1 MKWNRIIAVGV
12 FTLCSLAQCFGH
24 HIAVV
29 VNKANSTENVP
40 STHLAQLFRHET
52 TKWIDGAAVTPVVDT
67 SSAGQMATLQRLNHM
82 TAAELKAFLAAHK
95 DEIRQLN
102 SDADVL
108 QAVESNPGAIGL
120 VDVRSVNNRI
130 KVVKVNGKLP
140 LEEGYL
146 SH

>member
-1 MKWNRIIAVGV
+1 M
-12 FTLCSLAQCFGH
+12 LCSLAQCFGH

-40 STHLAQLFRHET
+40 SAHLAQLFRQEMK
-52 TKWIDGAAVTPVVDT
+52 KWTDGTAVMLVVDT

-82 TAAELKAFLAAHK
+82 TAAELKSFLAAHK

-108 QAVESNPGAIGL
+108 QAVESNPSAIGL
-120 VDVRSVNNRI
+120 VDVRVVNNRI

>member
-1 MKWNRIIAVGV
+1 M
-12 FTLCSLAQCFGH
+12 L
-24 HIAVV
+24 
-29 VNKANSTENVP
+29 
-40 STHLAQLFRHET
+40 
-52 TKWIDGAAVTPVVDT
+52 VVDT

-82 TAAELKAFLAAHK
+82 TATELKAFLAAHK

-102 SDADVL
+102 SDPDVL
-108 QAVESNPGAIGL
+108 QAVESNPSAIGL